1 MQSNTSSQSAKAAK
15 WYGLVRSPENGGRR
29 SRTLRNDGETAQVQA
44 KVAAIAGVGGTDLGR
59 MLQLRFWTE
68 EGGWNHIV
76 IDPDRPGLAG
86 IVAVGYGGKE
96 TESWEMARQSALDG
110 YNVEL

>member
-1 MQSNTSSQSAKAAK
+1 MQSNTSPQSAKAAK
-15 WYGLVRSPENGGRR
+15 WYGLVRSPESGGRQ

-44 KVAAIAGVGGTDLGR
+44 KVAAIAAADGIDLGR

-96 TESWEMARQSALDG
+96 TESWDMARQGALDG
-110 YNVEL
+110 YNIEL

>member
-1 MQSNTSSQSAKAAK
+1 MLSNNSSQLARATK

-44 KVAAIAGVGGTDLGR
+44 KMTAIASAVGDDLGR
-59 MLQLRFWTE
+59 MLQLRYWTE

-86 IVAVGYGGKE
+86 IIAVGYGEKE
-96 TESWEMARQSALDG
+96 AESWAMARQAVLDS